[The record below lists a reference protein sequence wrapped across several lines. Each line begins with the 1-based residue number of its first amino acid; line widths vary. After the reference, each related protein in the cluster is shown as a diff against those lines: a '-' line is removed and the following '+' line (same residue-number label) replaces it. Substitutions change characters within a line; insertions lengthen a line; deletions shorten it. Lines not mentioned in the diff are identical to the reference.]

1 MVRTSGVDDAFSG
14 IPETLL
20 YDGRTSMTSAFV
32 MSLCRWTTFQINIEI
47 SGLENI
53 KKKGKHKLVVVIV
66 LGWQTFILMH
76 WIPSKRE
83 NARRVAFSG
92 NGTLIEF
99 NRSHPITLK
108 KLLSYEILPNHEHC
122 SILKYLTYW
131 PGIISSVSA
140 RATALNI
147 ERHSTIRTLKNFD
160 AGHS

>member
-20 YDGRTSMTSAFV
+20 YDGGTSMS
-32 MSLCRWTTFQINIEI
+32 STTFQINIEI
-47 SGLENI
+47 CGLENT

-66 LGWQTFILMH
+66 LEWQTFLLMH

-108 KLLSYEILPNHEHC
+108 KVIVLWNTSQSWTLFNLKIFDLLAWHNLLSFSSSY
-122 SILKYLTYW
+122 SSKYWKTQHNSYSQEFW
-131 PGIISSVSA
+131 RRS
-140 RATALNI
+140 
-147 ERHSTIRTLKNFD
+147 
-160 AGHS
+160 